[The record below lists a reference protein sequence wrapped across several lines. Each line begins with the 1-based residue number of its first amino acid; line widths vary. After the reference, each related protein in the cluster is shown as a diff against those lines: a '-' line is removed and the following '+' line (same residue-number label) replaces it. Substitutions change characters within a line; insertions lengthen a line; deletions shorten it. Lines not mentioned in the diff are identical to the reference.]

1 MERPGEPR
9 RMTAIR
15 RLFDWKLRGIRVI
28 EIVGVGLVAVM
39 VLSVYVAKAAA
50 ARESARIAELERSIA
65 ETSQR
70 VRLLRAE
77 AARLESPARLAA
89 LSAQAG
95 LEPVATE
102 QLVAEPELEAIA
114 PPPPVVQL
122 PEGEVVR

>member
-1 MERPGEPR
+1 
-9 RMTAIR
+9 MTALK
-15 RLFDWKLRGIRVI
+15 RLFDWKLRGVRVV
-28 EIVGVGLVAVM
+28 EIIGVGLVAVM

-95 LEPVATE
+95 LGPVVAD
-102 QLVAEPELEAIA
+102 QLVAEPELEEIA
-114 PPPPVVQL
+114 PPAPVVRM

>member
-1 MERPGEPR
+1 
-9 RMTAIR
+9 MTAIR
-15 RLFDWKLRGIRVI
+15 RLFDWKLRGIRVV

-95 LEPVATE
+95 LEPVVTE